1 MAYKPTYDAIRGRV
15 AALEKELKHTRK
27 KLQHTQKRLAL
38 FQEDET
44 LYRLVVDNARDAI
57 FLNDVK
63 TEQGFKKSEEAG
75 KALLNATTESALLV
89 DLEGTILAINQVG
102 AERFGRSVDEMTGM
116 IMGKYLPAELVKK
129 RIELLK
135 DIYRSGK
142 PFRFQDEQKG
152 RFFHNSL
159 YPVYNRNQEIVAVAI
174 FTQDITRQKLALE
187 GLQESISHF
196 TSLMENS
203 DDYILIS
210 DSDGKPIVWNKAY
223 AQIMKDMLDV
233 DMEPGLLPH
242 KLLPDKK
249 AIAWWDNIHK
259 KALLG
264 EKFRVEY
271 TRNSPNEGLRYL
283 ELSYNPIIVNGKVN
297 GFSEITRDITELK
310 QTLIKAAESEETAR
324 ALLNAPMSYAALF
337 DRNGIILD
345 ANKSMAQKFNK
356 SLSDFIGVYAWNLF
370 PLHIAENRKSK
381 FENVIRSKQMIR
393 FEDERQGTWFDN
405 IFFPIFNAQQ
415 EVTKVGCLAYDITDR
430 KKIENQLKTF
440 INEKEVLLREIH
452 HRVKNNMQ
460 IIISLL
466 QLQASKSEDQEVFNL
481 FQESQ
486 NRITS
491 MALIHE
497 KLYQTNDFFKLN
509 INEYI
514 RDIGEHL
521 FTVFNIDFNRISF
534 QTDISD
540 VKLSLDQA
548 IPCGI
553 ILNELISNSLKHAFS
568 MGQKGRIIIS
578 LKIGKNNEIEL
589 IVSDN
594 GIGLSMEMEYVKP
607 KTLGLNLVKT
617 LVEKQLKGKIDIDHE
632 KGTQFRISFLNT

>member
-1 MAYKPTYDAIRGRV
+1 MAYKPTYDTMRGRV

-27 KLQHTQKRLAL
+27 KLRHTQKRLAL
-38 FQEDET
+38 FQEDEM